1 MNWRH
6 TDFQSVALPTE
17 LPRRQPHM
25 LPHPFSSSIKPPLQC
40 DMSPLTQ
47 SKRMYYILPQAPTL
61 YVGPNQGKGHRSPM
75 SCTSLHRPRRNRA
88 VWDRSATGTRLLP
101 KSSPTTVS
109 PGYPLPGD
117 GRSID
122 YTRHTLFHGHSRVRA
137 LSERRSTRA
146 TATRPSGGIGH
157 DAIVPC
163 LEAIAPPAH
172 STVAYL
178 GKLPSHSDGSEDA
191 LLPPFRMAERVW
203 DLIPFLD
210 SPVVPLG
217 EPQPVSD
224 GSESALPSLRMVE
237 RVPWTDLAPH
247 REIPSRLVHLSKGLW
262 GRHVAVDATGIG
274 TGAPASLPESHG
286 PSIASPSFQPPIH
299 PLTLSS
305 VEGSSASNRPQQPT
319 THERDRLLAHTS
331 IISHAHPFPI
341 TCAPIP
347 GDSGKNL
354 PGTIKQARIQ
364 PETIRNNQRLPH

>member
-1 MNWRH
+1 
-6 TDFQSVALPTE
+6 
-17 LPRRQPHM
+17 
-25 LPHPFSSSIKPPLQC
+25 
-40 DMSPLTQ
+40 MS
-47 SKRMYYILPQAPTL
+47 RY
-61 YVGPNQGKGHRSPM
+61 
-75 SCTSLHRPRRNRA
+75 SLHRPRRNRA
-88 VWDRSATGTRLLP
+88 VWDRPATGTRLLP

-109 PGYPLPGD
+109 PGYLLPGD

-137 LSERRSTRA
+137 LSERRSTPA

-163 LEAIAPPAH
+163 LEAIAPQAH

-191 LLPPFRMAERVW
+191 LLPPFRMVERVW

-237 RVPWTDLAPH
+237 RVPWTDQAPR

-286 PSIASPSFQPPIH
+286 PSIAFPSVPSPVGATGWSPWGGA
-299 PLTLSS
+299 SS
-305 VEGSSASNRPQQPT
+305 PT
-319 THERDRLLAHTS
+319 THERNRLLVHTP

-341 TCAPIP
+341 TCAPFP
-347 GDSGKNL
+347 RKARNNL
-354 PGTIKQARIQ
+354 LGTIKQAR
-364 PETIRNNQRLPH
+364 TFD

>member
-1 MNWRH
+1 
-6 TDFQSVALPTE
+6 
-17 LPRRQPHM
+17 
-25 LPHPFSSSIKPPLQC
+25 
-40 DMSPLTQ
+40 MS
-47 SKRMYYILPQAPTL
+47 RY
-61 YVGPNQGKGHRSPM
+61 
-75 SCTSLHRPRRNRA
+75 SLHRPRRNRA

-137 LSERRSTRA
+137 LSERRSTPA

-274 TGAPASLPESHG
+274 TGAAASLPESHG
-286 PSIASPSFQPPIH
+286 PSIAFPSLQPPIY
-299 PLTLSS
+299 PLTLSKMRRGVSS
-305 VEGSSASNRPQQPT
+305 VEGSSASKRPQQPT

-347 GDSGKNL
+347 GDTAQKLSLEQSNRHGFNQKRSEI
-354 PGTIKQARIQ
+354 IKDSL
-364 PETIRNNQRLPH
+364 IRPSSNPCTEERVRGASSPLCYNSHAAIHVKYRRFAAFLKPRRSACPALF

>member
-1 MNWRH
+1 
-6 TDFQSVALPTE
+6 
-17 LPRRQPHM
+17 
-25 LPHPFSSSIKPPLQC
+25 
-40 DMSPLTQ
+40 MS
-47 SKRMYYILPQAPTL
+47 
-61 YVGPNQGKGHRSPM
+61 H
-75 SCTSLHRPRRNRA
+75 TSLHRPRRNRA
-88 VWDRSATGTRLLP
+88 VWDRPAPGTRLLP
-101 KSSPTTVS
+101 TSSSNPVS
-109 PGYPLPGD
+109 PGIPLPRD

-137 LSERRSTRA
+137 LSERRSTPA

-191 LLPPFRMAERVW
+191 LLPPFRMAERMW

-217 EPQPVSD
+217 EPQPASD

-274 TGAPASLPESHG
+274 TGAAASLPESHG
-286 PSIASPSFQPPIH
+286 PSIAF
-299 PLTLSS
+299 PLP
-305 VEGSSASNRPQQPT
+305 SASHSP
-319 THERDRLLAHTS
+319 
-331 IISHAHPFPI
+331 AHPV
-341 TCAPIP
+341 
-347 GDSGKNL
+347 
-354 PGTIKQARIQ
+354 
-364 PETIRNNQRLPH
+364 